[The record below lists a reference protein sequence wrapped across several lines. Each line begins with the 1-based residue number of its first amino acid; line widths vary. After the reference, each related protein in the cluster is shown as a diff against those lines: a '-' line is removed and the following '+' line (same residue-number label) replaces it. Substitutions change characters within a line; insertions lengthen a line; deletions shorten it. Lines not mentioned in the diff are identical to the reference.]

1 MADQVK
7 DFAYYADKAEQ
18 QLQLSLGR
26 DERGQI
32 LPMDD
37 ATKTRHVMRG
47 QAYATLAAG
56 APVSP
61 IAPCTST
68 LTAVGPTP
76 MHDRERPCVYDRG
89 HPGDHCTADGVRFT
103 DRT

>member
-1 MADQVK
+1 MAEEAK
-7 DFAYYADKAEQ
+7 DFRYYAERAEQ

-37 ATKTRHVMRG
+37 AAKMRYALRA

-61 IAPCTST
+61 NAPCTST
-68 LTAVGPTP
+68 LTAIGPTP